1 MSKMSG
7 YQKLAELMTKH
18 SEVSTF
24 KRFDLLNTLNILY
37 LQAELVHLKEELRD
51 SMREDLKPINPML
64 SESSNET
71 CQVVLLSICTEEQ
84 DREYASTSDEGQ
96 SRRYVEKMHLSNLRI
111 GFATEYSR
119 INERVGVRKGL
130 AFRCL
135 YKQKINLGHHAQDSR
150 QAQRM

>member
-96 SRRYVEKMHLSNLRI
+96 SRRYVEKMHRKMN
-111 GFATEYSR
+111 YSDVS
-119 INERVGVRKGL
+119 I
-130 AFRCL
+130 
-135 YKQKINLGHHAQDSR
+135 
-150 QAQRM
+150 